1 MSKKYPVTFDFQP
14 TEPRVETCTFCGG
27 KVEECPMLRGVC
39 YNCYRRLI
47 TAKIEDEMKAIEPPA
62 TEQNMNDLHTHLEAL
77 DNGDWLSDAGPKL
90 PPAEITT
97 LQELVDAKDRDFNRR
112 YYGNAEGKAEW
123 SYRL

>member
-1 MSKKYPVTFDFQP
+1 MSKKYPVTFDFVP

-27 KVEECPMLRGVC
+27 QVEECPMLRGVC

-47 TAKIEDEMKAIEPPA
+47 TANIEDELETTTPIT
-62 TEQNMNDLHTHLEAL
+62 TEAEADDLHEHIEAA
-77 DNGDWLSDAGPKL
+77 DNLDWLADASPKL

-97 LQELVDAKDRDFNRR
+97 LQELADAKDRDFNRR

-123 SYRL
+123 SYK